1 MPKMSKANMNGPPPA
16 HTTLVIP
23 KELLVR
29 LKIRAIAER
38 TDVSALLC
46 RLAEQYLKRVKDA
59 RP

>member
-1 MPKMSKANMNGPPPA
+1 MPKMSRANMDGPPRA
-16 HTTLVIP
+16 DTTLVIP
-23 KELLVR
+23 KDLLVH

-46 RLAEQYLKRVKDA
+46 RLAEQYLKRVKEA